1 MKDVSHIRI
10 EVTCNGLTQLGL
22 MSLTLRGDKNQLN
35 LPFASKYLFFICRK
49 SSVSGEFLRWYTSML
64 ILDILSIGV
73 YLEIRMVKAMVYML
87 GKDVFLKYR
96 GHDCEAHHR

>member
-1 MKDVSHIRI
+1 
-10 EVTCNGLTQLGL
+10 
-22 MSLTLRGDKNQLN
+22 
-35 LPFASKYLFFICRK
+35 
-49 SSVSGEFLRWYTSML
+49 ML